1 LPEQIM
7 DDLNIAEGAVVADL
21 GAGGGWFTTRLARR
35 VGSNGLVYAEDVQ
48 PQMLEAIRRRA
59 QRENLYNIRTVL
71 GTASDPVL
79 PPGIDAV
86 LIVGAYHEMACAVGP
101 SCEDPVRLLRNA
113 AQSLKPQGRLGIVDF
128 NPGEGGPGPA
138 RDERVDPEVV
148 IRVATAA
155 GLRLIK
161 RETFQF
167 QFLLVFGKG
176 QGPRGAQ

>member
-1 LPEQIM
+1 M
-7 DDLNIAEGAVVADL
+7 DDLNIAEGAIVTDL

-71 GTASDPVL
+71 GTASDPLL
-79 PPGIDAV
+79 PPGIDAI
-86 LIVGAYHEMACAVGP
+86 LIVGAYHEMSCAVGP

-128 NPGEGGPGPA
+128 NPGDGGPGPT
-138 RDERVDPEVV
+138 REERVEPEAV

-176 QGPRGAQ
+176 QGPRRTQ

>member
-1 LPEQIM
+1 M

-21 GAGGGWFTTRLARR
+21 GAGGGWFSTRLARR
-35 VGSNGLVYAEDVQ
+35 VGANGLVYAEDVQ
-48 PQMLEAIRRRA
+48 AQMLEAIRRRA

-71 GTASDPVL
+71 GTASDPML
-79 PPGIDAV
+79 PSGIDAI

-101 SCEDPVRLLRNA
+101 TCEDPVRLLRNV

-128 NPGEGGPGPA
+128 TPGDGGPGPA
-138 RDERVDPEVV
+138 RDERVDADAV
-148 IRVATAA
+148 IRAAETA
-155 GLRLIK
+155 GLRLLN

-176 QGPRGAQ
+176 PGTRNAQ